1 MRILAITTTTAAALV
16 ASVLLAPAYAQP
28 RTEPELIPGAYL
40 MTSPEREVY
49 RQHMQAAPTAEA
61 KARVRSEHIRAM
73 DVRARNVG
81 LALNLEP
88 VAKRDAAAAR
98 KAATLRNVCFSCHGS
113 ERYERAKQQVESFLG
128 ASLATA
134 GGVEDITPVQLGA
147 GSPGALPPGAPQ
159 MARSQ
164 VRSLAGLK
172 RALVRL
178 NDYFSPKLTNAEV
191 DELVADLNA
200 AYYKF

>member
-1 MRILAITTTTAAALV
+1 MRTLTLTTTAAAFV
-16 ASVLLAPAYAQP
+16 AGMLLAPAYAQT

-40 MTSPEREVY
+40 MTSPERDTY
-49 RQHMQAAPTAEA
+49 RQRMQAAPTAEA

-73 DVRARNVG
+73 DARARNVG

-88 VAKRDAAAAR
+88 VAKREVAAG

-113 ERYERAKQQVESFLG
+113 ERYERAKQQVENFLA

-147 GSPGALPPGAPQ
+147 GSPSALPPGAPK
-159 MARSQ
+159 MSRSQ
-164 VRSLAGLK
+164 VQNLTGLK
-172 RALVRL
+172 RAIVRL

-191 DELVADLNA
+191 DELVANLNA

>member
-1 MRILAITTTTAAALV
+1 MRTLTITTTAAALV
-16 ASVLLAPAYAQP
+16 AGILFSPAYAQP

-40 MTSPEREVY
+40 MTSPEREAY
-49 RQHMQAAPTAEA
+49 RQRMQAAATAEA

-88 VAKRDAAAAR
+88 VAKREGAAAG

-113 ERYERAKQQVESFLG
+113 ERYERAKQQVESYLA

-147 GSPGALPPGAPQ
+147 SSPTALPPGAPQ
-159 MARSQ
+159 MSRSRVQ
-164 VRSLAGLK
+164 NLAGLK
-172 RALVRL
+172 RAIVRL

-200 AYYKF
+200 AYYRF